1 MLTRE
6 VLAANAALSNLT
18 EEQISTIETLSRN
31 DENTVIAKKTGEI
44 YGALDNDILAVTG
57 VEKTGTEK
65 TYDYAKRVLGE
76 FKTKA
81 ESATSLQTQVDT
93 LTREKTRLEKAIAEG
108 AGDAEAAKALKQAR
122 ADLAAVTAQ
131 YAELNKKYEADKAD
145 HEKALFGVRVDNELQ
160 IAASGLKFKSG
171 FPESVTRVIL
181 EQAKAKIK
189 GMDPEYIDDGNGGKT
204 LAFKDATGAIMRNA
218 GNALSP
224 YTAKDLLTKELDT
237 MGVLDKGRQGGG
249 AGSHPRTQGD
259 GSSTTIDVS
268 GCRTQSEAMDAI
280 KKALLAQGITVASKE
295 YFELLD
301 KAWKDNNI
309 KSLPIR

>member
-122 ADLAAVTAQ
+122 ADLASVTAQ

-237 MGVLDKGRQGGG
+237 MGVLEGRQGGG
-249 AGSHPRTQGD
+249 AGSHLGIPGD

-295 YFELLD
+295 YSELLD

>member
-44 YGALDNDILAVTG
+44 YGALDNDILSVTG

-189 GMDPEYIDDGNGGKT
+189 GMDPEYIDDGNGGKM

-249 AGSHPRTQGD
+249 AGSHPRTPGN

-295 YFELLD
+295 YSELLD